1 MTYIAMLLLKP
12 CDGSVSVGPFG
23 KKPQNVHDKYSL
35 NAVESD
41 RQSSPEISI
50 PLELP

>member
-1 MTYIAMLLLKP
+1 VLFWKA
-12 CDGSVSVGPFG
+12 CHGSVGRSLFG

-41 RQSSPEISI
+41 RQ
-50 PLELP
+50 